1 VSASAGQTGRPFD
14 SAQDRPS
21 DSAQV
26 RRLAFLGPSGTFSEE
41 AALKY
46 DPDAESVPMASI
58 SAVASAVEAGMADL
72 GIVPIENSLEGS
84 VTETLDLLVH
94 SAQAL
99 SIQDEAILRIE
110 HYLLVRPGTKAGDV
124 KTLFAHPQALGQS
137 RSFVERC
144 FPKAQ
149 VEAALS
155 NSAAVEEMMARE
167 GAAAIGTRRAGE
179 IYRAEVLA
187 AGIQDRSPNLTR
199 FVVLGRE
206 DHAATGD
213 DKTSLACAFV
223 VEDRPGLLVGALKEF
238 SQRGINLSKI
248 ESRPSR
254 EKLGTYIFL
263 MDVDGHRSEEPLAT
277 ALEAV
282 KGQCSF
288 FRVLGSYPKYREV
301 VNG

>member
-1 VSASAGQTGRPFD
+1 VSASAEQTGG
-14 SAQDRPS
+14 
-21 DSAQV
+21 
-26 RRLAFLGPSGTFSEE
+26 RLAFLGPAGTFSEE
-41 AALKY
+41 AARKY
-46 DPDAESVPMASI
+46 DARSESVPMTTI
-58 SAVASAVEAGMADL
+58 TAVASAVEGGMADL

-94 SAQAL
+94 SARAL
-99 SIQDEAILRIE
+99 SIQDELILPIE
-110 HYLLVRPGTKAGDV
+110 HYLVVRPGTKAAAV
-124 KTLFAHPQALGQS
+124 KVLFAHPQALAQCRG
-137 RSFVERC
+137 FVERC

-155 NSAAVEEMMARE
+155 NSAAVEEMMERE
-167 GAAAIGTRRAGE
+167 SAAAIGTQRAAE
-179 IYRAEVLA
+179 IYGAEVLA
-187 AGIQDRSPNLTR
+187 RGIQDRSPNLTR

-206 DHAATGD
+206 DHAPTGD

-238 SQRGINLSKI
+238 SDRSINLSKI

-288 FRVLGSYPKYREV
+288 FRVLGSYPKYREL